1 MTKDDKNTKHDLNKN
16 SDKTADKI
24 DNKANTFSEETKK
37 KANEF
42 TEDATKTFS
51 DGKTIAIIA
60 HLHFIGWIIAYFLN
74 RDNKTE
80 LGSFY
85 LRQTLGIFLLSLF
98 YFVPIVGI
106 LVSIFAL
113 ILWIMSLVNALGGNT
128 KPVFMFGDKFQE
140 WFMSI

>member
-1 MTKDDKNTKHDLNKN
+1 MTKDDKNTKHNFNKN
-16 SDKTADKI
+16 SDKTI
-24 DNKANTFSEETKK
+24 
-37 KANEF
+37 NEF
-42 TEDATKTFS
+42 TEDAKKTFS

-74 RDNKTE
+74 RDNKTG

-106 LVSIFAL
+106 LISILAL